1 MSGRQLGN
9 YRVLD
14 YIGSG
19 GFGSVFKAE
28 DLSTPGRLVAI
39 KELHKKH
46 TRSAV
51 IKQRFFHEALAM
63 ARLDHANLPT
73 LYTFGEDNGCYY
85 LVMELLS
92 GRLLSDELHEKG
104 PLDPA
109 RAAAIISQ
117 VLEALGYAHRN
128 GIIHRDLKPD
138 NIMLIEEG
146 DNLRVKVLD
155 FGIARIVWGENL
167 TMTGQGIGTPA
178 YMSPERIKGEA
189 GIDHRTDIYSAGIVL
204 FELLTG
210 YAPFTSKAS
219 DPAVYWAEMRA
230 LHESQPLPPLSSL
243 GAPAELE
250 RIISKATSK
259 VVEERYATVEE
270 MLADLSAI
278 GDRRVSDALEPK
290 LSRLM
295 LVTAP
300 ASSEVF
306 IDNLLRG
313 TSDAETGRLLIENL
327 TPEVHEVRVSK
338 NGYTDYKINVSL
350 EEGRKTDLQVTLAAR
365 DTVAIDQVESTGLM
379 EKETE
384 RLESGDEVATA
395 MLTVEG
401 LPAGSAVYINSQP
414 VAVAGQDGRATVKL
428 DPGMHEVQAAAPS
441 GDAIRRYITVQE
453 SDAGSIHTM
462 TFPLGSGTT
471 IGPVANVTQVVAQP
485 DTQSDTKPD
494 TQSNN
499 QSEGS
504 KTGRRIA
511 AAVAVILLLA
521 LAATAYFVLRGPARE
536 EAQAAE
542 ETVQS
547 AASDQSTEKQ
557 SAKAESDAAKSQEA
571 AIAGQQKEIEAE
583 KKKLEAERKKLE
595 AEKKASDS
603 DASPENAPAP
613 EPPTVAVVPP
623 PSATSE
629 PPAAPDSSTCILVSV
644 TGPDGESAP
653 SGTRVVVAEQPES
666 ARPTVHRGVTDSSGR
681 WTACGLTPGASVRV
695 AIFGGRGALLATRL
709 VTVARGRNS
718 VSLQLNRPPGRS
730 LDSTPDEGERL
741 RLRRKPIFRKQP
753 ED

>member
-1 MSGRQLGN
+1 MSVKQLGN
-9 YRVLD
+9 YRIID

-28 DLSTPGRLVAI
+28 DINTPGRIVAV

-63 ARLDHANLPT
+63 ARLNHTSLPT

-85 LVMELLS
+85 LVMEFLS

-104 PLDPA
+104 PVDPP

-138 NIMLIEEG
+138 NIMLVEEG
-146 DNLRVKVLD
+146 DTLRVKVLD

-204 FELLTG
+204 FEMLTG

-219 DPAVYWAEMRA
+219 DPAIYWAEMRA
-230 LHESQPLPPLSSL
+230 LHESQPLPPLTNQ
-243 GAPAELE
+243 GANGELE
-250 RIISKATSK
+250 KIISKVTSK
-259 VVEERYATVEE
+259 MIEDRYSTVEE
-270 MLADLSAI
+270 MLADLNHI

-300 ASSEVF
+300 ACAEIF

-313 TSDAETGRLLIENL
+313 TSDSETGRLLIDNL
-327 TPEVHEVRVSK
+327 TPEVHEVRVLK
-338 NGYTDYKINVSL
+338 NGYDDYKINISL

-365 DTVAIDQVESTGLM
+365 DTVAIDQAESTEFM
-379 EKETE
+379 ETETE
-384 RLESGDEVATA
+384 RLDSGDEVATA

-401 LPAGSAVYINSQP
+401 LPAGSAVYVNSRP

-428 DPGMHEVQAAAPS
+428 DPGKHEVQAAAPS

-453 SDAGSIHTM
+453 GDAGSIQTM
-462 TFPLGSGTT
+462 TFPLGSGTAS
-471 IGPVANVTQVVAQP
+471 GPVADVTRIIGQP
-485 DTQSDTKPD
+485 DTQPG
-494 TQSNN
+494 TQP
-499 QSEGS
+499 EAS
-504 KTGRRIA
+504 KTGKRVA
-511 AAVAVILLLA
+511 ATVAVILLLA
-521 LAATAYFVLRGPARE
+521 LAAAAYFVLRGPARE
-536 EAQAAE
+536 EARTSE

-547 AASDQSTEKQ
+547 SAIPNPLGEDQ
-557 SAKAESDAAKSQEA
+557 SAKVQRDAVKSEESTVAE
-571 AIAGQQKEIEAE
+571 QQKEIEAE
-583 KKKLEAERKKLE
+583 KKKIEAERKKLE
-595 AEKKASDS
+595 AEKRAADQTT
-603 DASPENAPAP
+603 DAVP
-613 EPPTVAVVPP
+613 EPLPAAAVAPP
-623 PSATSE
+623 PATPE
-629 PPAAPDSSTCILVSV
+629 PSAAPDSNTCIVISI
-644 TGPDGESAP
+644 TGPDGQTAP
-653 SGTRVVVAEQPES
+653 SSTRIVVAEQPES
-666 ARPTVHRGVTDSSGR
+666 SRPTVHRGVTDSSGR
-681 WTACGLTPGASVRV
+681 WTTCGLTPGASIRV
-695 AIFGGRGALLATRL
+695 AVFGGRGALLVTRH
-709 VTVARGRNS
+709 VVVARGRNS
-718 VSLQLNRPPGRS
+718 ISIQIDKLPRRS
-730 LDSTPDEGERL
+730 LDSESDDSERL
-741 RLRRKPIFRKQP
+741 RPRRRIPQMRRP
-753 ED
+753 